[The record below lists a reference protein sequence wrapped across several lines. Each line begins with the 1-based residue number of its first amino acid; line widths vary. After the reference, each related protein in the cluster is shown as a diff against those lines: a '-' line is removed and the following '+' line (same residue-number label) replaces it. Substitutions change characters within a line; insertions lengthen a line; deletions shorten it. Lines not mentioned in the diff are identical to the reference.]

1 MGLYKM
7 SSLIAPDEFNL
18 KPPLMGKLMKGDE
31 KIIYALTGIRGIG
44 RRFASLICKKGEKD
58 TSKRAGEFTT
68 EDLEKLKEIISSPK
82 EYNIPLWFLNNQK
95 KYKSG
100 EYIQEVSNSKKT
112 DEDNLISETLKR
124 LKTIQSNRG
133 KRHQHKSWKVR
144 GQHTRTTGR
153 GKYNA
158 GIENKKKKNESLMY
172 YFFN

>member
-1 MGLYKM
+1 M

-68 EDLEKLKEIISSPK
+68 EDLEKLKEIVSSPK
-82 EYNIPLWFLNNQK
+82 EYNIPIWFLNNQK

-124 LKTIQSNRG
+124 LKTINQIGENAISI
-133 KRHQHKSWKVR
+133 KV
-144 GQHTRTTGR
+144 GR
-153 GKYNA
+153 FAVNTLELQDVVKITLA
-158 GIENKKKKNESLMY
+158 Q
-172 YFFN
+172 